1 MARRFIEPLGLGND
15 GPPFGYCMTEWR
27 DALMYDWLEHG
38 IVGRVGGITMRSQG
52 GVRTFCLP
60 VDNWTNAT
68 VDVRLYRP

>member
-38 IVGRVGGITMRSQG
+38 IVICWDGRM
-52 GVRTFCLP
+52 VRHCTSLALAGSSEGNTAPGFF
-60 VDNWTNAT
+60 VSEAK
-68 VDVRLYRP
+68 